1 LANLLF
7 GGGQTKFK
15 AIVSLLTLWR
25 TNMSKDSKFKNES
38 QDARRHD
45 QQHVAHPD
53 EKMKKHHEQSKTD
66 KKK

>member
-1 LANLLF
+1 
-7 GGGQTKFK
+7 
-15 AIVSLLTLWR
+15 
-25 TNMSKDSKFKNES
+25 MSKDPKFKKES

-45 QQHVAHPD
+45 QEHVAHPD

>member
-1 LANLLF
+1 MAKDK
-7 GGGQTKFK
+7 KFK
-15 AIVSLLTLWR
+15 H
-25 TNMSKDSKFKNES
+25 ES

-53 EKMKKHHEQSKTD
+53 EKMKKQHEHSKMD

>member
-1 LANLLF
+1 MSK
-7 GGGQTKFK
+7 GPKFK
-15 AIVSLLTLWR
+15 
-25 TNMSKDSKFKNES
+25 KES

-53 EKMKKHHEQSKTD
+53 EKMKKHHEQPKAD